1 MVNFMEEKIHA
12 LWLATLCGIGDLTV
26 KRLVDRYETA
36 KNIYNLTP
44 SEIDNIS
51 ELNKNQRLVL
61 KNKNLDYAWSVMRK
75 CEEKGIDIIC
85 FNDENFPDMLRHIPD
100 PPYVLYK
107 KGINIDFNNT
117 AFTAIVGARHAS
129 IYGVKC
135 AEDYAYELSRSN
147 IVVVSGMAYGVDAGA
162 HRGALKAGLP
172 TVAVLGS
179 GVDIC
184 YPLENKELYDYIS
197 KYGVLLSEYPPETPV
212 FHGNFPKR
220 NRIISAIS
228 HVVVVTEASIK
239 SGSLRTA
246 NLANEYGKMVFA
258 VPNSIT
264 NRAAAGSNELIKDYA
279 ALTTT
284 PNDIVTYMYGRYG
297 VGVEI
302 HEEKEESIKENK
314 KIFDNLNPEETKIL
328 SVLSDVPKHIDRIV
342 RELDMPTGRVNAN
355 LTLLEMKNLIV
366 AMPGNSYSKIS
377 KKQ

>member
-1 MVNFMEEKIHA
+1 MEEKIYA
-12 LWLATLCGIGDLTV
+12 VWLATLRGIGDLTI
-26 KRLVDRYETA
+26 KRLVDKYETA
-36 KNIYNLTP
+36 KNIYELTP
-44 SEIDNIS
+44 EEIDLID

-61 KNKNLDYAWSVMRK
+61 KNKNLDYAWSVIRK
-75 CEEKGIDIIC
+75 CEEKEIDIIC
-85 FNDENFPDMLRHIPD
+85 FNDENFPDMLRYIPD

-117 AFTAIVGARHAS
+117 AFAAIVGARHAS
-129 IYGVKC
+129 VYGVRC

-147 IVVVSGMAYGVDAGA
+147 IVIVSGMAYGVDAGA

-228 HVVVVTEASIK
+228 HVVIVTEASIK
-239 SGSLRTA
+239 SGSLKTA
-246 NLANEYGKMVFA
+246 NFANEYGRMVFA

-302 HEEKEESIKENK
+302 HEENNQNEIENNR
-314 KIFDNLNPEETKIL
+314 IVDNLSPEETKIL
-328 SVLSDVPKHIDRIV
+328 SVLSEIPKHIDRIV
-342 RELDMPTGRVNAN
+342 REVDIPTGRVNAN

-366 AMPGNSYSKIS
+366 AMPGNSYSKNA
-377 KKQ
+377 KLL

>member
-1 MVNFMEEKIHA
+1 MEEKIYA
-12 LWLATLCGIGDLTV
+12 VWLATLCGIGDLTV
-26 KRLVDRYETA
+26 KKLVDRYEEA

-44 SEIDNIS
+44 SQIDDI
-51 ELNKNQRLVL
+51 EGLNKNQRLVL
-61 KNKNLDYAWSVMRK
+61 KNKNLDYARSIIRK

-85 FNDENFPDMLRHIPD
+85 FNDENFPDMLRYIPD

-129 IYGVKC
+129 VYGVKC

-184 YPLENKELYDYIS
+184 YPLENKEIYNYIAN
-197 KYGVLLSEYPPETPV
+197 YGVLLSEYPPETPV

-228 HVVVVTEASIK
+228 HVVVVTEAGIK

-258 VPNSIT
+258 IPNSIT

-284 PNDIVTYMYGRYG
+284 PNDIITYMYGRYG
-297 VGVEI
+297 VGVELFEL
-302 HEEKEESIKENK
+302 HEEKEEKIEENK

-342 RELDMPTGRVNAN
+342 REVDMPTGRVNAN
-355 LTLLEMKNLIV
+355 LTLLEMKNLV
-366 AMPGNSYSKIS
+366 VPMPGNSYSKTFN
-377 KKQ
+377 KQ